1 MHQSQNQPVKG
12 LPMKIGII
20 GAMDEELLPI
30 RQHTQHLEQIQKSNR
45 AFWRGEVYGHEVYLT
60 RCDPGKVN
68 AALAAQQLID
78 YFGVNAI
85 FNMGSSGALA
95 PELEVGD
102 LVIATE
108 AIQHDFDITSW
119 GLKLGELIFD
129 VLTAKNTGQL
139 NFRSQ
144 QIFNSDSK
152 LSQLAFDS
160 ANQIELAKLSGYAPK
175 VYIGRILSG
184 DQFIN
189 RRDKAEGLWNTFH
202 GLCTDMEAAAISH
215 TCSINNIPFLCI
227 RAISDKADHS
237 ATVSFTDFLTEATAN
252 YGKIFDL
259 VIKQLDD
266 IF

>member
-1 MHQSQNQPVKG
+1 
-12 LPMKIGII
+12 MKIGII
-20 GAMDEELLPI
+20 GAMEEELLPI

-45 AFWRGEVYGHEVYLT
+45 SFWHGEVHSHEIYLT

-68 AALAAQQLID
+68 AALATQQLID
-78 YFGVNAI
+78 LFAVNVI

-119 GLKLGELIFD
+119 GLKPGELIFD
-129 VLTAKNTGQL
+129 AVTAKDTGQL
-139 NFRSQ
+139 KFRTQ
-144 QIFNSDSK
+144 QVFNSDTK
-152 LSQLAFDS
+152 LSQLAFE
-160 ANQIELAKLSGYAPK
+160 AAHQIELTELNGHTPK
-175 VYIGRILSG
+175 VYLGRILSG
-184 DQFIN
+184 DQFID
-189 RRDKAEGLWNTFH
+189 RSEKAKQLWDTFN

-215 TCSINNIPFLCI
+215 TCFINQIPFLCI
-227 RAISDKADHS
+227 RAISDKADHT

-259 VIKQLDD
+259 VIKKIDSA
-266 IF
+266 F